1 VVEAASPA
9 QGDHTLGVGDVVAQA
24 EVARAGTP
32 RRLRLGPGGVGG
44 GSAAPGRPVRPVV
57 VVSAAEGIEL
67 GLQLSEGA
75 RHRLALQPALQG
87 LLEALDLALR
97 LGMAGV
103 AVLLP
108 DAQVGEQVLE
118 AVAPAGEARGGGA
131 SAKRVRGYNRAR

>member
-1 VVEAASPA
+1 
-9 QGDHTLGVGDVVAQA
+9 
-24 EVARAGTP
+24 
-32 RRLRLGPGGVGG
+32 
-44 GSAAPGRPVRPVV
+44 VRPVV

-67 GLQLSEGA
+67 GLQFSEGA

-103 AVLLP
+103 AILLP